1 MEVLARAPRAVR
13 VAIRMHD
20 LPLAAV
26 VVSVWTYWF
35 IVGAMSWRVRR
46 RTRKL
51 AGVVPEQKLE
61 QAMWYVW
68 VPLVALW
75 MALPMIAAN
84 GHVPHLS
91 VPAWA
96 REGAYG
102 NVRGLGGIVA
112 IVALLAT
119 IECWKRMGRSWRMAV
134 TPGEKTDLVTTG
146 LYRSIRHPIYALSI
160 LLMTATAVVLPTAPM
175 IAVALVH
182 VTLMNLKARNE
193 ERHLLA
199 MHGESYGSYLARTG
213 RFLPR
218 LFAPRA

>member
-1 MEVLARAPRAVR
+1 MTSLN
-13 VAIRMHD
+13 D
-20 LPLAAV
+20 LPLSAAV
-26 VVSVWTYWF
+26 ASVWTYWF

-46 RTRKL
+46 RTRRL
-51 AGVVPEQKLE
+51 AGVLPEHKLG
-61 QAMWYVW
+61 QAMCYVW

-75 MALPMIAAN
+75 MALPMIAA
-84 GHVPHLS
+84 GSHAPQLAVPG
-91 VPAWA
+91 WA

-102 NVRGLGGIVA
+102 NLRGLAGIVA
-112 IVALLAT
+112 VVALFAT

-134 TPGEKTDLVTTG
+134 TPGEKTELVTTG

-160 LLMTATAVVLPTAPM
+160 LMMTATAVVLPTIPM
-175 IAVALVH
+175 IAVAAVH

-199 MHGESYGSYLARTG
+199 MHGESYAAYLAATG

>member
-1 MEVLARAPRAVR
+1 
-13 VAIRMHD
+13 
-20 LPLAAV
+20 
-26 VVSVWTYWF
+26 
-35 IVGAMSWRVRR
+35 MSWRVRR

-51 AGVVPEQKLE
+51 AGVVPEQALE
-61 QAMWYVW
+61 KAMWYVW

-102 NVRGLGGIVA
+102 NLRGLGGVVA
-112 IVALLAT
+112 ILALFAT

-134 TPGEKTDLVTTG
+134 TPGEKTELVTTG

-199 MHGESYGSYLARTG
+199 MHGESYASYLARTG

>member
-1 MEVLARAPRAVR
+1 
-13 VAIRMHD
+13 MHD

-35 IVGAMSWRVRR
+35 IVGAMSWRLRK

-51 AGVVPEQKLE
+51 AGVVPEEKLE

-68 VPLVALW
+68 VPMVVLW
-75 MALPMIAAN
+75 MALPMTAAN
-84 GHVPHLS
+84 GHAPYLS

-96 REGAYG
+96 REGVYG
-102 NVRGLGGIVA
+102 NVRIAGGVVA
-112 IVALLAT
+112 VVALLAT

-146 LYRSIRHPIYALSI
+146 LYRTIRHPIYALSI
-160 LLMTATAVVLPTAPM
+160 LLMMATAVVLPTPPM
-175 IAVALVH
+175 IAVALVN
-182 VTLMNLKARNE
+182 VTLTNLKARNE

-199 MHGESYGSYLARTG
+199 MHGESYAAYLARTG

-218 LFAPRA
+218 FFAPRA